1 MDSPSI
7 GSVVLLPFPFS
18 DLSKAK
24 VRPAVVLAFAG
35 KGDWILCQVMSK
47 PYADSMAVEIMDS
60 DFEAGGLRVPSFA
73 RPSKLFTANGSI
85 FLSSAGRLGRSK
97 RSDLLNRVMGLFL
110 VSAEVG

>member
-1 MDSPSI
+1 LDSPSI

-24 VRPAVVLAFAG
+24 VRPAVVLA
-35 KGDWILCQVMSK
+35 
-47 PYADSMAVEIMDS
+47 
-60 DFEAGGLRVPSFA
+60 GGLRVPSFT